1 MARISSG
8 AMSGD
13 KVGYGDVGVETLDE
27 DEEDVLE

>member
-13 KVGYGDVGVETLDE
+13 KVGYGDVGVDTLDE
-27 DEEDVLE
+27 EEDVLE